1 MRLTERP
8 LLSKQEVL
16 RALDPTGRAG
26 ESAFR
31 RLKKNGYL
39 TGGIE
44 IRPRR
49 SGRINGSVVAFC
61 SLNRDAATAYRKG
74 ALDLSRRLAKRAAK
88 IEAGGS
94 ARRLAE
100 VVSRDMPAVSDAAGL
115 DGIYARALLADR
127 KPADLLARSVAQAR
141 RELAGQLDGLGVHS
155 VFGTISHL
163 HADTAEIAAVN
174 LDRFTLL
181 ASVFPPRLRHVGGR
195 VSVRTEMLGE
205 GALWTVVEP
214 AWSDEAEEIPAEDP
228 FGEVRPSL
236 PANLDELLEG
246 ARPARPL
253 TLIGPGL
260 PRR

>member
-1 MRLTERP
+1 MLTERP

-74 ALDLSRRLAKRAAK
+74 ALGLSRRLAKRAAK
-88 IEAGGS
+88 IEAGS
-94 ARRLAE
+94 TARRLAE
-100 VVSRDMPAVSDAAGL
+100 VVSRDAPAVSDEVGL

-127 KPADLLARSVAQAR
+127 EPADLLARSIADAR
-141 RELAGQLDGLGVHS
+141 RDLAGQLDGLGVHS

-181 ASVFPPRLRHVGGR
+181 ASAFPAKLRHVGGR

-228 FGEVRPSL
+228 FSDLRPSL
-236 PANLDELLEG
+236 PANLDELLESS
-246 ARPARPL
+246 RPARPL